1 MKQKFI
7 LFICF
12 LTAMALI
19 PVFGLRT
26 GAGRSEKQNGSKE
39 DDRIYKI
46 IASVCDNEYSDKTL
60 RAVARI
66 VYNNISL
73 GYTYKDCDCSDKE
86 LLSKVKSVCSKKPA
100 DIIIDGKQRYIPFS
114 SCSNGNTKADG
125 KYPYLTS
132 VASPWD
138 SFSSEYTD
146 SAACV
151 GVSIDG
157 LDYLCENG
165 FSSDQAL
172 KWYLPGMKG

>member
-1 MKQKFI
+1 MKQKII

-12 LTAMALI
+12 LASMALI

-26 GAGRSEKQNGSKE
+26 GAGRSEKTNDSEE
-39 DDRIYKI
+39 DGRLYKI
-46 IASVCDNEYSDKTL
+46 VASVCNNGHSDETL

-73 GYTYKDCDCSDKE
+73 GYTYKDCDSSDKE
-86 LLSKVKSVCSKKPA
+86 LLSRVKSVCPKKPTE
-100 DIIIDGKQRYIPFS
+100 IIIDGKQRYVPFS
-114 SCSNGNTKADG
+114 SCSNGNTGTDG